1 MAGMHLLLLSASDHQ
16 LPANFRPIELDRDHR
31 PPPRLD
37 RPAWHQRDSQAA
49 RDQRRHRVDIADL
62 EQAAPAKARSAGFQ
76 MHMAKPVEPAA
87 LISSIMALAR
97 PAA

>member
-1 MAGMHLLLLSASDHQ
+1 MGFFNRNDAVEEAAESGRMRPDDLLGPKPDRSDGDKGNGAETATDPASTPDGTTGED
-16 LPANFRPIELDRDHR
+16 A
-31 PPPRLD
+31 
-37 RPAWHQRDSQAA
+37 
-49 RDQRRHRVDIADL
+49 
-62 EQAAPAKARSAGFQ
+62 AKARSAGFQ